1 MQLEG
6 RVALVTGASSGV
18 GAATAVSLAREGALV
33 ALAAR
38 RVERLLAVAIDIEQL
53 GGQAHVIQTDL
64 RDTKQVTNMVKQAV
78 ARWGRLDILVN
89 NAGVGYWDSVR
100 DADPE
105 DWRNEVDVNLLGPMF
120 ATKAAIP
127 TMVAQGT
134 GHFVNVSSLAARY
147 SGPAWA
153 GYTASKAGLNMFS
166 GSVLADLAESG
177 VRVTLIET
185 AEVATEMQSDEEIAA
200 MRMLRAED
208 VAGAI
213 IFALTR
219 PPGVCVNN
227 IQMVPSG

>member
-6 RVALVTGASSGV
+6 RAALVTGASSGV
-18 GAATAVSLAREGALV
+18 GAATAVSLARAGARV

-38 RVERLLAVAIDIEQL
+38 RVERLRAVANDIESL
-53 GGQAHVIQTDL
+53 GGQAQVIETDL
-64 RDTKQVTNMVKQAV
+64 RDTQQVTSMVEKAV

-105 DWRNEVDVNLLGPMF
+105 DWRHELDVNLLGPMF

-127 TMVAQGT
+127 TMVAQGR
-134 GHFVNVSSLAARY
+134 GHIVNVSSLAARH

-177 VRVTLIET
+177 LRVTVIET

-200 MRMLRAED
+200 MSMLRAED

-219 PPGVCVNN
+219 PDGVCVNN
-227 IQMVPSG
+227 IQMISSG